1 MRLCVCVCKGHT
13 AIVSLALAKEAVCD
27 ITNKGVGECTNVRT
41 QVHWLGL
48 SSKALSVSWAQ
59 SYARLSTGLQLNN
72 SSVCVSLCICMYAL
86 QCFITMC
93 VYTAS
98 SGDQPRLSPLPL
110 LTSLLA
116 QSGFNSFK
124 ERTWHK
130 RKPLAFHQIL
140 RAKLLPFVHQLFA

>member
-72 SSVCVSLCICMYAL
+72 SSVCVSLCICMYTL
-86 QCFITMC
+86 HCFITMC
-93 VYTAS
+93 VYSQFWRPTETEPFTPIDFAARSVGFQFIQRKNMAQKETS
-98 SGDQPRLSPLPL
+98 SLSLNP
-110 LTSLLA
+110 
-116 QSGFNSFK
+116 QG
-124 ERTWHK
+124 
-130 RKPLAFHQIL
+130 
-140 RAKLLPFVHQLFA
+140 